1 MMSLD
6 LPCEREIDLVKQ
18 RILEVRPEVSG
29 IPDEWVR
36 EFLTDGKYVRSR
48 MLFLSYY
55 AAGGELITDR
65 VVDAAAA
72 IELIHAASLVH
83 DDILDD
89 AETRRGLLSAPVL
102 IGDPL
107 SILFGDALFT
117 ESFWLAAKLG
127 PEVAT
132 LARDSVRE
140 MVQGEAREIV
150 HRSDR
155 WTPDEAQVVARE
167 KTASVMGAACAIGGV
182 LAEADDEQVEGL
194 KRFGI
199 QVGVAFQAVD
209 DALDLSG
216 EGGEVGKPTGID
228 ARVGAP
234 NLAEALGEDGAS
246 QARKLAE
253 QAVLEARDALGAL
266 GPSEERELLE
276 RLADFIVH
284 REH

>member
-1 MMSLD
+1 MMRIE
-6 LPCEREIDLVKQ
+6 LPCEREVGLVKD
-18 RILEVRPEVSG
+18 RILEVRPEVPG

-55 AAGGELITDR
+55 AADGDLITDR

-117 ESFWLAAKLG
+117 EAFWLAATLG

-132 LARDSVRE
+132 LARESVRE

-150 HRSDR
+150 HREAE
-155 WTPDEAQVVARE
+155 WTPDEAQVVAKE

-182 LAEADDEQVEGL
+182 LAEASDEQVEGL

-234 NLAEALGEDGAS
+234 NLAEALGEDGTT
-246 QARKLAE
+246 QARKIAE
-253 QAVLEARDALGAL
+253 QAVLEARQALGTL
-266 GPSEERELLE
+266 GHSQGREKLE
-276 RLADFIVH
+276 SLADFIVH
-284 REH
+284 RKR